1 MVGYPCAGRLSPTG
15 NKEGKKKGSFIGGL
29 MEMPSDPNAKARV
42 RTAFVFL
49 FVLMIALPIGAYFT
63 NQNLFNLDKVQE
75 TIAAREG
82 QTALQGITDPGQID
96 EVLRR
101 HPSNKFLATLAMAT
115 NAANETSA
123 AMETLS
129 NEIEPSSLSKDV
141 SLGSA
146 SRGDLEALRRDLKT
160 AEANAGT
167 FMPRY
172 VALMKTERDK
182 VEAYALSHLEKD
194 TVRRLL
200 DFLDKRQ
207 AETAALVSRTLL
219 ARAEFYRAY
228 ENYVAVL
235 AREFG
240 TYKVANGQFIFPF
253 QLTVERYNAAA
264 NAMTAAAKRVSE
276 LEEERKALM
285 RSQLGGWMQFV
296 NGK

>member
-1 MVGYPCAGRLSPTG
+1 
-15 NKEGKKKGSFIGGL
+15 